1 MKHLILRNNLF
12 IRDDLILMAD
22 PKIIPKNLLSM
33 SKNYPLKYRYTKFV
47 SESLDKNKQILE
59 ELGICDII

>member
-1 MKHLILRNNLF
+1 MNHLILRNNLF
-12 IRDDLILMAD
+12 VRDDLILMSD

-47 SESLDKNKQILE
+47 SESLHKNKQILI
-59 ELGICDII
+59 ELEILLLT